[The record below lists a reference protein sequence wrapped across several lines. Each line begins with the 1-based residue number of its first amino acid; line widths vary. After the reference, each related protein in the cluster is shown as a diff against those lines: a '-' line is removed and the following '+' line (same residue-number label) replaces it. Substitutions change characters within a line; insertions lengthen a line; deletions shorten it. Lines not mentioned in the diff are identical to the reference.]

1 MEIIEG
7 SIENLYA
14 RAAKYDFLK
23 NSGKQVVASA
33 ALGAAVGSAA
43 LASQAVL
50 LSNSK
55 WDVKDCDFEL
65 NGKHYEGI
73 FENIY
78 FPNGTQAICLIQD
91 NVALVIIDPN
101 DNKMYI
107 PIGTGT
113 TKKQLQ
119 KFYTVIYIALL
130 VICIFILIISD
141 SDLGFS
147 ISGFIISAIV
157 FYFFIYKSMYKP
169 EEPKGILTKKMLE
182 LLGFKNVEDI
192 NLNKYGYID
201 KNRGRTMSWVI
212 RYQDAFKEK
221 NPYPKNYFDRK

>member
-23 NSGKQVVASA
+23 NSGKQAVASA

-50 LSNSK
+50 LSNSQ

-65 NGKHYEGI
+65 NGKRYEGI
-73 FENIY
+73 LENTY
-78 FPNGTQAICLIQD
+78 FPNGTQAIFLIQD
-91 NVALVIIDPN
+91 NIALVIIDPN

-119 KFYTVIYIALL
+119 KFYTFIYIALL

-147 ISGFIISAIV
+147 ISGFGISSIV
-157 FYFFIYKSMYKP
+157 FFFFYMSMYKP
-169 EEPKGILTKKMLE
+169 EVPKGILTKKILE
-182 LLGFKNVEDI
+182 LIGFKNIEDI

-201 KNRGRTMSWVI
+201 KSKGRTMSWVI
-212 RYQDAFKEK
+212 QYQDIFKEN
-221 NPYPKNYFDRK
+221 NPYPKDYFEKK

>member
-7 SIENLYA
+7 RIENLYA
-14 RAAKYDFLK
+14 RAVKYDFLK
-23 NSGKQVVASA
+23 NSGKQAVTSA

-65 NGKHYEGI
+65 NGQHYEGI

-78 FPNGTQAICLIQD
+78 FPNDTPAICLIQD
-91 NVALVIIDPN
+91 NIALVIIDPN

-107 PIGTGT
+107 PIGTGESM
-113 TKKQLQ
+113 KQLR
-119 KFYTVIYIALL
+119 KKYKIMFLGLSVFA
-130 VICIFILIISD
+130 FIV
-141 SDLGFS
+141 S
-147 ISGFIISAIV
+147 ISIARSYIEIIIMFLLFMFIS
-157 FYFFIYKSMYKP
+157 FFLVWSMYKP
-169 EEPKGILTKKMLE
+169 EEPQGILTEEMLK
-182 LLGFKNVEDI
+182 LLGFKNIGDV

-212 RYQDAFKEK
+212 RYQDAFKEN
-221 NPYPKNYFDRK
+221 NPYPADYFGSK